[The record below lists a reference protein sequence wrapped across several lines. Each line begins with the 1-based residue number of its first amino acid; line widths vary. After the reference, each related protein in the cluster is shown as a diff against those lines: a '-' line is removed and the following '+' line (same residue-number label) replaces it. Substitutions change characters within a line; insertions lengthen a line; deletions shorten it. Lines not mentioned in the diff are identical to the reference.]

1 MNDKYKGRYKYKNTW
16 DYAPKRYDAVRDV
29 YKCQLKKFERL
40 GLGGI
45 TEFGVV
51 VTPKLIRLTQSRYE
65 EVKKLTLVYNKKMIS
80 DAEKCV
86 MSKRFIK
93 KIEKAEAKEL
103 LDEIALE
110 EKAKK
115 KEAA

>member
-1 MNDKYKGRYKYKNTW
+1 
-16 DYAPKRYDAVRDV
+16 
-29 YKCQLKKFERL
+29 
-40 GLGGI
+40 
-45 TEFGVV
+45 
-51 VTPKLIRLTQSRYE
+51 
-65 EVKKLTLVYNKKMIS
+65 MIS

-110 EKAKK
+110 EKSKK